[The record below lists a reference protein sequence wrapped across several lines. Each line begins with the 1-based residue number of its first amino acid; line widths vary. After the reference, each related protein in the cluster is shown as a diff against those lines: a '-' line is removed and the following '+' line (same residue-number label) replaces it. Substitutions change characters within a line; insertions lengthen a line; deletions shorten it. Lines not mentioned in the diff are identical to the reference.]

1 LLAEQQRNNGGAPVG
16 VLGAL
21 RRHWIVAS
29 LPLILLVGVA
39 LALGLNRAPR
49 FTATTNLTVGRIY
62 VDNPAGVAGVIEA
75 TRSLASVY
83 SRAIFASS
91 VREDTGEGSAKT
103 GYATRTGSP
112 RLSFRTVR

>member
-1 LLAEQQRNNGGAPVG
+1 
-16 VLGAL
+16 
-21 RRHWIVAS
+21 
-29 LPLILLVGVA
+29 
-39 LALGLNRAPR
+39 
-49 FTATTNLTVGRIY
+49 
-62 VDNPAGVAGVIEA
+62 VAGVIEA